1 MIIKPKKGVPVQTL
15 LEQDDLEIC
24 QIYND
29 KSLDNMILH
38 PRPQKSGLSLAGY
51 LKSME
56 KDRIQI
62 FGNTEIGYLNQL
74 DKDKR
79 DNRLKN
85 FLALKPPAI
94 LISQKQ
100 NCPEELLSLSAKN
113 KIPLLISQLRTSLLI
128 SRISAALYRHFS
140 RKIKINGVLMN
151 IMGIGTLI
159 TGESG
164 IGKSETALELINQ
177 GHQLVSDDLIEFYL
191 DPNDEPVGRSLE
203 RIKQWLEVRGL
214 GIINIIDLFG
224 VGALLEEIKL
234 DLVIN
239 LERWD
244 RKKKYDR
251 LGEDNLYFKI
261 LGKEIPMYR
270 LPVALGRNLATL
282 IEVTVKYYISRKN
295 GSKTFIEH
303 IYGEDEHG

>member
-1 MIIKPKKGVPVQTL
+1 MIKPKKGVPVQTL
-15 LEQDDLEIC
+15 LDQEDLNICEIHNEK
-24 QIYND
+24 Y
-29 KSLDNMILH
+29 LGNMILH

-74 DKDKR
+74 DAAKR
-79 DNRLKN
+79 ENRIKN
-85 FLALKPPAI
+85 FLSLKPPAV

-100 NCPEELLSLSAKN
+100 VCPDSLLSQSGKN
-113 KIPLLISQLRTSLLI
+113 KIPLLISELRTSLLI
-128 SRISAALYRHFS
+128 SRISATLYLHFS
-140 RKIKINGVLMN
+140 RTKKINGVLMN
-151 IMGIGTLI
+151 IMGLGTLI

-191 DPNDEPVGRSLE
+191 DPNDEPVGKSLE

-282 IEVTVKYYISRKN
+282 IEVTVKYYISRRN

-303 IYGEDEHG
+303 IYGEEDDV

>member
-1 MIIKPKKGVPVQTL
+1 MMIKAEKGVPVQSL
-15 LEQDDLEIC
+15 LEQGDLEIC
-24 QIYND
+24 QHFND
-29 KSLDNMILH
+29 KWLDNLILH

-51 LKSME
+51 LKSIE
-56 KDRIQI
+56 KDRVQV
-62 FGNTEIGYLNQL
+62 FGNTELGYLAQL
-74 DKDKR
+74 DESKR
-79 DNRLKN
+79 ETRLKN
-85 FLALKPPAI
+85 FLALKPPVI

-100 NCPEELLSLSAKN
+100 TCPEILLTLSSKN
-113 KIPLLISQLRTSLLI
+113 KTPLLVSELRTSLLI
-128 SRISAALYRHFS
+128 SRISAILYRHFS

-151 IMGIGTLI
+151 IMGLGTLI

-282 IEVTVKYYISRKN
+282 IEVTVKYYISRRN

-303 IYGEDEHG
+303 IYGEEENG

>member
-1 MIIKPKKGVPVQTL
+1 MMIKAKKGVPVL
-15 LEQDDLEIC
+15 SLIEQDDLDIC
-24 QIYND
+24 QIFNE
-29 KSLDNMILH
+29 KSLSNMILH
-38 PRPQKSGLSLAGY
+38 PRPQKSGLALAGF
-51 LKSME
+51 LKSTE

-74 DKDKR
+74 ENSKR
-79 DNRLKN
+79 ETRLKN

-100 NCPEELLSLSAKN
+100 TCPEELLLQSGKN
-113 KIPLLISQLRTSLLI
+113 KIPLLISELRTSLLI
-128 SRISAALYRHFS
+128 SRISATLYRHFS

-151 IMGIGTLI
+151 IMGLGTLI

-203 RIKQWLEVRGL
+203 KIKQWLEVRGL

-234 DLVIN
+234 DLVVN

-282 IEVTVKYYISRKN
+282 IEVTVKYYISRRN

-303 IYGEDEHG
+303 IYGEDEHD

>member
-1 MIIKPKKGVPVQTL
+1 MIKPKKGVPVQTL
-15 LEQDDLEIC
+15 TDQEDLEIS
-24 QIYND
+24 QIHNE
-29 KSLDNMILH
+29 KALGNMILH
-38 PRPQKSGLSLAGY
+38 PRPQKSGLALAGY

-74 DKDKR
+74 DNEKR
-79 DNRLKN
+79 DTRLKN

-100 NCPEELLSLSAKN
+100 TCPNELLTLSGKN
-113 KIPLLISQLRTSLLI
+113 KIPLLISELRTSLLI
-128 SRISAALYRHFS
+128 SRISATLYRHFS

-224 VGALLEEIKL
+224 VGALLEEVKL

-261 LGKEIPMYR
+261 LGKELPMYR

-282 IEVTVKYYISRKN
+282 IEVTVKYYISRRN

-303 IYGEDEHG
+303 IYGEEDHG

>member
-1 MIIKPKKGVPVQTL
+1 MIKAKKGVPVL
-15 LEQDDLEIC
+15 SLIEQDDLDIC
-24 QIYND
+24 QIFNE
-29 KSLDNMILH
+29 KSLSNMILH
-38 PRPQKSGLSLAGY
+38 PRPQKSGLALAGF
-51 LKSME
+51 LKSTE

-74 DKDKR
+74 ENSKR
-79 DNRLKN
+79 ETRLKN

-100 NCPEELLSLSAKN
+100 TCPEELLLQSGKN
-113 KIPLLISQLRTSLLI
+113 KIPLLISELRTSLLI
-128 SRISAALYRHFS
+128 SRISATLYRHFS

-151 IMGIGTLI
+151 IMGLGTLI

-203 RIKQWLEVRGL
+203 KIKQWLEVRGL

-234 DLVIN
+234 DLVVN

-282 IEVTVKYYISRKN
+282 IEVTVKYYISRRN

-303 IYGEDEHG
+303 IYGEDEHD

>member
-1 MIIKPKKGVPVQTL
+1 MMIKPKKGVPVQSL
-15 LEQDDLEIC
+15 LEQGDLEIS
-24 QIYND
+24 QHFND
-29 KSLDNMILH
+29 KWLDNLILH

-56 KDRIQI
+56 KDRVQI
-62 FGNTEIGYLNQL
+62 FGNTEMGYLAQL
-74 DKDKR
+74 DEQKR
-79 DNRLKN
+79 ETRLKN
-85 FLALKPPAI
+85 FLTVKPPVV
-94 LISQKQ
+94 LVSQKQ
-100 NCPEELLSLSAKN
+100 TCPESLIALSNKN
-113 KIPLLISQLRTSLLI
+113 KVPLLVSELRTSLLI
-128 SRISAALYRHFS
+128 SRISAVLYRHFS

-151 IMGIGTLI
+151 IMGLGTLI

-282 IEVTVKYYISRKN
+282 IEVTVKYYISRRN

-303 IYGEDEHG
+303 IYGEEENG

>member
-1 MIIKPKKGVPVQTL
+1 MLIKPKKGVPVQTL
-15 LEQDDLEIC
+15 TEQEDLEIC
-24 QIYND
+24 EIHND
-29 KSLDNMILH
+29 KALGNMILH
-38 PRPQKSGLSLAGY
+38 PRPQKSGLALAGY

-56 KDRIQI
+56 KDRIQV

-74 DKDKR
+74 DNDKR
-79 DNRLKN
+79 DTRLKN

-100 NCPEELLSLSAKN
+100 TCPGALISLSGKN

-128 SRISAALYRHFS
+128 SRISATLYRHFS

-224 VGALLEEIKL
+224 VGALLEEVKL

-261 LGKEIPMYR
+261 LGKELPMYR

-282 IEVTVKYYISRKN
+282 IEVTVKYYISRRN

-303 IYGEDEHG
+303 IYGEETHG

>member
-1 MIIKPKKGVPVQTL
+1 MIKPKKGVPVQTL
-15 LEQDDLEIC
+15 TDQEDLEIS
-24 QIYND
+24 QIHNE
-29 KSLDNMILH
+29 KALGNMILH
-38 PRPQKSGLSLAGY
+38 PRPQKSGLALAGY

-74 DKDKR
+74 DNEKR
-79 DNRLKN
+79 DTRLKN

-100 NCPEELLSLSAKN
+100 TCPNELLTLSGKN
-113 KIPLLISQLRTSLLI
+113 KIPLLISELRTSLLI
-128 SRISAALYRHFS
+128 SRISATLYRHFS

-224 VGALLEEIKL
+224 VGALLEEVKL

-239 LERWD
+239 LERW
-244 RKKKYDR
+244 
-251 LGEDNLYFKI
+251 
-261 LGKEIPMYR
+261 
-270 LPVALGRNLATL
+270 
-282 IEVTVKYYISRKN
+282 IEKRSMIVWAKTISISKSSARSSPCTVCRSPWEGTWPR
-295 GSKTFIEH
+295 
-303 IYGEDEHG
+303 

>member
-1 MIIKPKKGVPVQTL
+1 MMIKPKKGVPVQTL
-15 LEQDDLEIC
+15 TDQEDLEIS
-24 QIYND
+24 QIHNE
-29 KSLDNMILH
+29 KALGNMILH
-38 PRPQKSGLSLAGY
+38 PRPQKSGLALAGY

-74 DKDKR
+74 DNEKR
-79 DNRLKN
+79 DTRLKN

-100 NCPEELLSLSAKN
+100 TCPNELLTLSGKN
-113 KIPLLISQLRTSLLI
+113 KIPLLISELRTSLLI
-128 SRISAALYRHFS
+128 SRISATLYRHFS

-224 VGALLEEIKL
+224 VGALLEEVKL

-261 LGKEIPMYR
+261 LGKELPMYR

-282 IEVTVKYYISRKN
+282 IEVTVKYYISRRN

-303 IYGEDEHG
+303 IYGEEDHG